1 MILCV
6 FRAYDYNK
14 QNSYRLKHLHKI
26 SAKNIADATKTK
38 HPRIWRKI
46 MIFKKPVLSDGI
58 TESTF
63 ECKRDGLTIRGTNYR
78 PKGDHLPIAIVCH
91 GFMAWQD
98 SVKHYA
104 AFLAEMGYA
113 AFTFDFCGGS
123 AMCGKS
129 DGKTTEM
136 SVLTETKDL
145 EAVIEYVRTLSY
157 TDSEKILLMGCS
169 QGGFVSALVAA
180 KNNFP
185 IEKLVLFY
193 PALCIPDDARAG
205 KMMMVRFDP
214 QNVPDTFRCGMMKLG
229 RCYAMDVMQMDAFAE
244 IKNYAGRVCI
254 VHGTKDKIVD
264 VSYANRAAE
273 AYKSTMPIGMQESKR
288 VQLHFID
295 GGGHMFSKKH
305 DVIAMKLLKEFAAK
319 HE

>member
-1 MILCV
+1 MARQCETLC
-6 FRAYDYNK
+6 
-14 QNSYRLKHLHKI
+14 
-26 SAKNIADATKTK
+26 
-38 HPRIWRKI
+38 
-46 MIFKKPVLSDGI
+46 G
-58 TESTF
+58 
-63 ECKRDGLTIRGTNYR
+63 
-78 PKGDHLPIAIVCH
+78 
-91 GFMAWQD
+91 
-98 SVKHYA
+98 
-104 AFLAEMGYA
+104 FLAEMGYV

-145 EAVIEYVRTLSY
+145 KAVIEYVRNLSY

-169 QGGFVSALVAA
+169 QGGLVSALVAA

-193 PALCIPDDARAG
+193 PALCIPDDAKAG

-214 QNVPDTFRCGMMKLG
+214 QNVPDTFRCGPMKLG

-264 VSYANRAAE
+264 VSYAKRAAE

>member
-1 MILCV
+1 
-6 FRAYDYNK
+6 
-14 QNSYRLKHLHKI
+14 
-26 SAKNIADATKTK
+26 
-38 HPRIWRKI
+38 

-63 ECKRDGLTIRGTNYR
+63 ECKRDGLTIRGTVYR
-78 PKGDHLPIAIVCH
+78 PKEDHLPIAIVCH

-145 EAVIEYVRTLSY
+145 KAVIEYVRNLSY

-205 KMMMVRFDP
+205 KMMMAKFDP
-214 QNVPDTFRCGMMKLG
+214 QNVPDTFRCGLMKLG
-229 RCYAMDVMQMDAFAE
+229 CCYAMDVMQMDAFAE

-264 VSYANRAAE
+264 VSYAKRAAE
-273 AYKSTMPIGMQESKR
+273 AYKSTMPIGMQDSKR

>member
-1 MILCV
+1 
-6 FRAYDYNK
+6 
-14 QNSYRLKHLHKI
+14 
-26 SAKNIADATKTK
+26 
-38 HPRIWRKI
+38 

-63 ECKRDGLTIRGTNYR
+63 ECKDGLTIFGTIYR

-145 EAVIEYVRTLSY
+145 ETVIEYVRNLSY

-205 KMMMVRFDP
+205 KMMIAKFDP
-214 QNVPDTFRCGMMKLG
+214 QNVPDTFRCGLMKLG

-295 GGGHMFSKKH
+295 GARHMFSKKY

>member
-1 MILCV
+1 
-6 FRAYDYNK
+6 
-14 QNSYRLKHLHKI
+14 
-26 SAKNIADATKTK
+26 
-38 HPRIWRKI
+38 

-63 ECKRDGLTIRGTNYR
+63 ECKRDRLTIRGTMYR
-78 PKGDHLPIAIVCH
+78 PKGDHLSIAIVCH

-123 AMCGKS
+123 VMNGKS

-136 SVLTETKDL
+136 SVLTETQDL
-145 EAVIEYVRTLSY
+145 EAVIEYVRNLSY
-157 TDSEKILLMGCS
+157 TDPEKILLMGCS

-193 PALCIPDDARAG
+193 PALCIPDNARAG
-205 KMMMVRFDP
+205 KMMMARFDP
-214 QNVPDTFRCGMMKLG
+214 QNVPDTFHCGPMKLG

-254 VHGTKDKIVD
+254 VHGTKDKVVD

-273 AYKSTMPIGMQESKR
+273 AYKSTMPIGMQESER

-295 GGGHMFSKKH
+295 GGEHMFSKKH
-305 DVIAMKLLKEFAAK
+305 DVIAMKFLKEFAAK

>member
-1 MILCV
+1 
-6 FRAYDYNK
+6 
-14 QNSYRLKHLHKI
+14 
-26 SAKNIADATKTK
+26 
-38 HPRIWRKI
+38 

-63 ECKRDGLTIRGTNYR
+63 ECKKDALTIRGTVYH
-78 PKGDHLPIAIVCH
+78 PKEDHLPIAIVCH

-145 EAVIEYVRTLSY
+145 EAVIEYVRNLSY

-205 KMMMVRFDP
+205 KMMMVKFDP
-214 QNVPDTFRCGMMKLG
+214 QNVPDTFRCGLMKLG

-264 VSYANRAAE
+264 VSYAKRAAE

-319 HE
+319 HK

>member
-1 MILCV
+1 
-6 FRAYDYNK
+6 
-14 QNSYRLKHLHKI
+14 
-26 SAKNIADATKTK
+26 
-38 HPRIWRKI
+38 

-63 ECKRDGLTIRGTNYR
+63 ECKRDGLTISGTIYR

-123 AMCGKS
+123 VMCGKS

-145 EAVIEYVRTLSY
+145 EAVIEYVRNLSY

-205 KMMMVRFDP
+205 KMMIVKFDP
-214 QNVPDTFRCGMMKLG
+214 QNVPDTFRCGLMKLG

>member
-1 MILCV
+1 
-6 FRAYDYNK
+6 
-14 QNSYRLKHLHKI
+14 
-26 SAKNIADATKTK
+26 
-38 HPRIWRKI
+38 
-46 MIFKKPVLSDGI
+46 
-58 TESTF
+58 
-63 ECKRDGLTIRGTNYR
+63 
-78 PKGDHLPIAIVCH
+78 
-91 GFMAWQD
+91 
-98 SVKHYA
+98 
-104 AFLAEMGYA
+104 MGYV

-145 EAVIEYVRTLSY
+145 KAVIEYVRNLSY

-180 KNNFP
+180 KNSFP

-205 KMMMVRFDP
+205 KMMMVKFDP
-214 QNVPDTFRCGMMKLG
+214 QNVPDTFRCGLMKLG
-229 RCYAMDVMQMDAFAE
+229 CCYAMDVMQMDAFAE

-264 VSYANRAAE
+264 VSYAKRAAE